1 MSMDATASLGAGTPA
16 RITIDIGD
24 GVHSAPS
31 LDGLY
36 ATLIDLARKFKAA
49 HDIVQSAESTQ
60 AMMAARLKFGR
71 AIVQLRGQIPSG
83 RWSQLL
89 GEIAHRVQLSTHTVR
104 KAVKI
109 AAALT
114 NERGEIDP
122 AKIRQAKEVLQAL
135 KNKRRKLARAEHLG
149 SISDIRT
156 DSDNVARA
164 QQTRNSFGSSR
175 PQEFGAEEYQ
185 TESENVA
192 RAQQTRDSFGCS
204 ADDEL
209 DRGFDEPIG
218 PISWRGLD
226 EYASALSPAFELPVI
241 DVDMP
246 AAKAA
251 GAAGSQL
258 TFASLWDSA
267 EKAVA
272 LVVESA
278 AKADRSAARAI
289 ASTLRAAADRIE
301 ASAGEPAVG
310 EDGEDGGVL

>member
-1 MSMDATASLGAGTPA
+1 MSRTDVTTTGAGTPA

-83 RWSQLL
+83 RWGQLL
-89 GEIAHRVQLSTHTVR
+89 SEIAHRVQLSTHTVR

-122 AKIRQAKEVLQAL
+122 AKIRQAKEVLQVL
-135 KNKRRKLARAEHLG
+135 KIKRRKLARAEHLG

-156 DSDNVARA
+156 DSD
-164 QQTRNSFGSSR
+164 
-175 PQEFGAEEYQ
+175 
-185 TESENVA
+185 NVA

-218 PISWRGLD
+218 PISMRALD

-241 DVDMP
+241 DVDVP

-310 EDGEDGGVL
+310 EDGEDDGGVL